1 MKTKNI
7 ILIAVIAVLV
17 GTSISFADSADV
29 RADRSRYEGLLREI
43 RKIDAE
49 YSQVLKKAMEEAKE
63 KDNGS
68 ASLETKSRLL
78 ALTEKRDRTI
88 NRLTIL
94 SLRHGWE
101 MPDTSTP
108 EATEQIPDERQRV
121 FEPAEQII
129 KDTFSK
135 EASRIAKTVALP
147 LVPLESQQQND
158 KKKEEKK
165 WLLF

>member
-1 MKTKNI
+1 M
-7 ILIAVIAVLV
+7 
-17 GTSISFADSADV
+17 
-29 RADRSRYEGLLREI
+29 
-43 RKIDAE
+43 
-49 YSQVLKKAMEEAKE
+49 
-63 KDNGS
+63 
-68 ASLETKSRLL
+68 
-78 ALTEKRDRTI
+78 RDRTI